1 MAMKFTVVGHK
12 ASFYGETDSPAYIA
26 THSTFEEAWRDALDQ
41 QYPGLE
47 IEIRDMDGHSD
58 FVHKLDVHGGKYRP
72 LLRPTEQMH
81 EMLRAQPEECLET
94 ADQAAVDAGAW
105 G

>member
-1 MAMKFTVVGHK
+1 MAMKFTVVAHK
-12 ASFYGETDSPAYIA
+12 GSNESPAYIA
-26 THSTFEEAWRDALDQ
+26 THSTFEEAWLEALEVLGYDRAV
-41 QYPGLE
+41 
-47 IEIRDMDGHSD
+47 IEVRDMNGFGDLVFKVNMHAAE
-58 FVHKLDVHGGKYRP
+58 YRP